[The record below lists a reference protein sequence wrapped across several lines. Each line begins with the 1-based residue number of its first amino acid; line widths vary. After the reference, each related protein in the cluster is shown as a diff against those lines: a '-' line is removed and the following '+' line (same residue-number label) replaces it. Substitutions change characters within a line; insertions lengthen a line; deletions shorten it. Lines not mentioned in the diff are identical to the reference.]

1 MRAFGCSVSTL
12 SAVSS
17 VDAVSLR
24 PRAVVVTPRPVR
36 SAASAALL
44 FGCTLG
50 AGLLAACA
58 AKKETVLKISSLVV
72 ERRTIVVNAQATGAV
87 EPINVIEVKSKA
99 SGQITRIPVETGTL
113 VRAGDLLVQV
123 DTRDVQNQYDQ
134 ASADLRSAKA
144 SIEIAEAAKKRAD
157 EMFKARVI
165 TTPEYESAQLTLTQ
179 AQGQIVRATTN
190 LDLAKQ
196 RLEDA
201 TVVAPV
207 SGTIIDKP
215 VSLGQV
221 IASATGSVSG
231 GTTLLKMAD
240 LTKVRV
246 RALVNETDI
255 GNVRAGQSARVTV
268 DAYPERPFVGV
279 VEKIEPQAVVQ
290 QSVTMFPVIVSLDNS
305 EGFLKPGMNGEVS
318 MNVNRRDNVIAVS
331 NDAVRTVREA
341 ATAATFVGLNPDS
354 VQAQVREM
362 QAAMGNG
369 RGGSPDAGGMGQ
381 PTGDSP
387 AAKTVNASGQKPTGQ
402 MGGETPGAGRARR
415 GAGDSGNAMGRAT
428 AGIEGDSGMG
438 RRRGN
443 RGGGDSAGA
452 MPAGAGRGDGRGGES
467 RGGGRGGFN
476 RGGNAS
482 GGNASGGNFAG
493 ARAPAAMGAGMQGGR
508 PGGATRVRTAL
519 VFVQIGE
526 EKYEPRLVRL
536 GAADYDYSEVVSGL
550 KEGEKVAS
558 LNVAALQAKRDQA
571 NDRFRNMS
579 GGMPG
584 TQTQGPRGGGGG
596 PPGGGGGGGPPGG
609 GGGGGGGGRPPGGI

>member
-1 MRAFGCSVSTL
+1 MTHPVVNRVLVPSTVRSVG
-12 SAVSS
+12 AVSH
-17 VDAVSLR
+17 R
-24 PRAVVVTPRPVR
+24 PRVVAVIQRPAR
-36 SAASAALL
+36 FAASAALL
-44 FGCTLG
+44 LG
-50 AGLLAACA
+50 GAVLSGSLLTACA
-58 AKKETVLKISSLVV
+58 AKKEAALTISSLTV

-99 SGQITRIPVETGTL
+99 SGQITKIPVETGTQ

-157 EMFKARVI
+157 EMFKSRVI
-165 TTPEYESAQLTLTQ
+165 TTPEFESAQLTLTQ

-268 DAYPERPFVGV
+268 DAYPERPFIGV

-318 MNVNRRDNVIAVS
+318 MNINRRDNVVAVA

-341 ATAATFVGLNPDS
+341 ATAAVFVGLNPDS
-354 VQAQVREM
+354 VQAQVRTM
-362 QAAMGNG
+362 QAGMGNG
-369 RGGSPDAGGMGQ
+369 RGGAPGGEGSGSPMGDA
-381 PTGDSP
+381 P
-387 AAKTVNASGQKPTGQ
+387 AAKSVNAAGQKPAEG
-402 MGGETPGAGRARR
+402 MSRGRPVAQ
-415 GAGDSGNAMGRAT
+415 GDSQR
-428 AGIEGDSGMG
+428 
-438 RRRGN
+438 
-443 RGGGDSAGA
+443 
-452 MPAGAGRGDGRGGES
+452 
-467 RGGGRGGFN
+467 RGGGRGNGMGGMTGAPDGMGRTGGSQ
-476 RGGNAS
+476 RGGNRSNRNAI
-482 GGNASGGNFAG
+482 GGG
-493 ARAPAAMGAGMQGGR
+493 APTAMGAGMQGGR
-508 PGGATRVRTAL
+508 PGGVTRVRTAL

-526 EKYEPRLVRL
+526 GKFEPRLVRL

-558 LNVAALQAKRDQA
+558 LSVAALQAKRDQA

-579 GGMPG
+579 GGVPG
-584 TQTQGPRGGGGG
+584 VQPRGGGPGG
-596 PPGGGGGGGPPGG
+596 PGGGP
-609 GGGGGGGGRPPGGI
+609 GGGGGGRPPGGD